1 MRQRCQAP
9 LSHPS
14 GIVPL
19 LMGESPKITDPL
31 EALEQARRQFDEAD
45 DFTIAVEEEFAILDP
60 ATLEMTAGFER
71 FRQAAEG
78 HPSLDGMVAGELIRS
93 EVEIKTG
100 KCESFTEAAEAM
112 ARRRIDLLELAD
124 GLGYRLCAAGTHPW
138 SRWQDQQVIDTPHYH
153 IVESTLRYVAWR
165 NNTFGLHVHVAVRG
179 ADRAIAV
186 NNALRT
192 VLPELL
198 ALSGSSPW
206 LEQRHTH
213 LHSTRTEIFTRMFP
227 RCGIPDS
234 FDGWDGYA
242 GFVRFLIDT
251 RSIREHTEI
260 WWSVRPHQAFPTVE
274 TRICDGQP
282 DFARSVALS
291 GLMVA
296 LSADFARRYDAGEPL
311 PEHPARDLEENL
323 WRAIRWGMSGELI
336 DLAARR
342 SIPAAERLEQL
353 LQQVSGT
360 ARELGIERHL
370 QPLREPTLSQR
381 MGELMDAG
389 ADPRELWPQVVE
401 STHRSAA
408 EWLAAREEAR

>member
-1 MRQRCQAP
+1 
-9 LSHPS
+9 
-14 GIVPL
+14 
-19 LMGESPKITDPL
+19 MGESPKITDPL

-60 ATLEMTAGFER
+60 ATLEMTSGFER
-71 FRQAAEG
+71 FREAAEG

-93 EVEIKTG
+93 EVEVKTG

-124 GLGYRLCAAGTHPW
+124 GLGYRLCSAGTHPW
-138 SRWQDQQVIDTPHYH
+138 SRWQDQRVIDTPHYQ

-234 FDGWDGYA
+234 FDGWDEYA

-282 DFARSVALS
+282 DFARSVALC

-296 LSADFARRYDAGEPL
+296 LSADFARRYDAGEPM

-353 LQQVSGT
+353 LEQVSQT
-360 ARELGIERHL
+360 ARELGIEPHL

-389 ADPRELWPQVVE
+389 ADPRQLWPQVVD